1 MGESLLNDVLI
12 SSTIIT
18 IIVGSFYNL
27 QQYSPIKN
35 DKLIHFIAYF
45 FLSLLISPY
54 FTYAKVFI
62 ILFLMGASIEILQPL
77 VGRKC
82 CIYDQLANTT
92 GIISSITLLYLWGA
106 FFGSH

>member
-1 MGESLLNDVLI
+1 MGESLLNGVLI

-27 QQYSPIKN
+27 QQYSPVKN
-35 DKLIHFIAYF
+35 DKVIHFIAYF
-45 FLSLLISPY
+45 FLSLLIAPY
-54 FTYAKVFI
+54 FTYTKTFI

-77 VGRKC
+77 TGRKC

-92 GIISSITLLYLWGA
+92 GIISSMTLLYVWGA
-106 FFGSH
+106 FFGNH